1 MTIDEYDKLPPEEK
15 EHFTLVRDS
24 HEITGGEWLIL
35 DLTELRGAVYNPAH
49 CPTPVVRRHSNWK
62 IPGKRST
69 NAQFHS

>member
-24 HEITGGEWLIL
+24 HEITGGEWLIRVATL
-35 DLTELRGAVYNPAH
+35 QLEN
-49 CPTPVVRRHSNWK
+49 
-62 IPGKRST
+62 PGKRST